1 MNYDK
6 RRIEMIRSLY
16 PAGSRIELISLCN
29 YEEGMPVGLRG
40 TVVGV
45 DDQPALLMNWDNG
58 RTLSVLIDKDIFR
71 KLTPQ
76 EVDQEKLE
84 KSRSYNLFKTYVE
97 RIEKNILSKMDFKE
111 YMKALNEND
120 TLYLAELLKQFH
132 DEFDTVYETE
142 VVENEFEWVSVPAVI
157 KARDS
162 GKLTLGLV
170 NLDLTERAEHVYTSF
185 ITPNGLYHH
194 ITDDVPDDLADFIL
208 PFIPYDYYYTI
219 EIPHDIHVDMNCMPD
234 EVRRIIGYCNKVYFE
249 GDIDY
254 YIY

>member
-29 YEEGMPVGLRG
+29 YEAGMPVGLRG

-58 RTLSVLIDKDIFR
+58 RTLSILIGEDNFR

-76 EVDQEKLE
+76 EVDQEKIE
-84 KSRSYNLFKTYVE
+84 KSKSYSLFKTYVD
-97 RIEKNILSKMDFKE
+97 RIENKVISKMDFDK
-111 YMKALNEND
+111 YMKALKEND
-120 TLYLAELLKQFH
+120 TLYLAELLKQLQ

-170 NLDLTERAEHVYTSF
+170 NLDLTERAEHVYTTF
-185 ITPNGLYHH
+185 ITPKGLYHH

-208 PFIPYDYYYTI
+208 PFIPYDYYYTV
-219 EIPHDIHVDMNCMPD
+219 EIPHDIHVDLDCMPD
-234 EVRRIIGYCNKVYFE
+234 DVREIVGYCNKIYLD

-254 YIY
+254 IL